1 MEDCN
6 DRENKIHRLL
16 DSVRELELLT
26 MTPSKVNPKVDAF
39 IANAKEWQ
47 EEFRKLRAILL
58 DSELTEEFKWSQPCY
73 TFLGKN
79 VVVIGGLKESCA
91 LAFFKGVLLKDVHG
105 VLTRPGQHSQST
117 RWFKFA
123 SVREIAEMKSVVKA
137 YIRES
142 IEVEK
147 AGLKVKVKKTSD
159 LKVPEEFEL
168 MLDEFPELKRALDAL
183 TPGRQR
189 AYIYHFSAPKQ
200 SKTREARV
208 LRFMPHILKGKGLL
222 DQ

>member
-1 MEDCN
+1 
-6 DRENKIHRLL
+6 
-16 DSVRELELLT
+16 
-26 MTPSKVNPKVDAF
+26 MTPNKANIKVDDF
-39 IANAKEWQ
+39 IASAKKWQ

-58 DSELTEEFKWSQPCY
+58 DSELAEEFKWSQPCY
-73 TFLGKN
+73 TFEGKN

-91 LAFFKGVLLKDVHG
+91 LAFFKGALLKDIHG

-123 SVREIAEMKSVVKA
+123 SVGEIAEMKSVVKA
-137 YIRES
+137 YIREA

-147 AGLKVKVKKTSD
+147 AGLKVKLKKTSD
-159 LKVPEEFEL
+159 LKFPEEL
-168 MLDEFPELKRALDAL
+168 RIMLDEFPDFRAAFDTL

-200 SKTREARV
+200 PKTREARV
-208 LRFMPHILKGKGLL
+208 QKFMPHILKGKGLL
-222 DQ
+222 D

>member
-1 MEDCN
+1 M
-6 DRENKIHRLL
+6 I
-16 DSVRELELLT
+16 SGIA
-26 MTPSKVNPKVDAF
+26 NPKVDDF
-39 IANAKEWQ
+39 IADAKKWQ
-47 EEFRKLRAILL
+47 EELKRLRAILL
-58 DSELTEEFKWSQPCY
+58 NSELTEEFKWSQPCY
-73 TFLGKN
+73 TFQGKN
-79 VVVIGGLKESCA
+79 VVVIGALKESCA

-123 SVREIAEMKSVVKA
+123 SAREIAEMKSVVKA
-137 YIRES
+137 YIREA

-147 AGLKVKVKKTSD
+147 AGLKVKLKKTSD
-159 LKVPEEFEL
+159 LKIPEEL
-168 MLDEFPELKRALDAL
+168 QTMLDEFADFRIAFDAL

-200 SKTREARV
+200 AKTREARV
-208 LRFMPHILKGKGLL
+208 QKYMPHILKGKGLL

>member
-1 MEDCN
+1 
-6 DRENKIHRLL
+6 
-16 DSVRELELLT
+16 
-26 MTPSKVNPKVDAF
+26 MTTSKANPKVDAF
-39 IANAKEWQ
+39 IANAKNWQ
-47 EEFRKLRAILL
+47 AEFKKLRAILL
-58 DSELTEEFKWSQPCY
+58 ESDLTEDFKWSQPCY
-73 TFLGKN
+73 TYQGKN

-123 SVREIAEMKSVVKA
+123 SVREIAEMKSVLKA
-137 YIRES
+137 YIREA
-142 IEVEK
+142 IQVEK
-147 AGLKVKVKKTSD
+147 SGLKVKLKKTSD
-159 LKVPEEFEL
+159 LKSPEELQL
-168 MLDEFPELKRALDAL
+168 MLDEFPELKRAFDAL

-189 AYIYHFSAPKQ
+189 AYIYHFSVPKR

-208 LRFMPHILKGKGLL
+208 RKFMPHILKGKGLL